1 MSEVETTN
9 AIWRAHEV
17 KLWKCQFL
25 NLGLPIEPIL
35 ITFLSIK
42 FAFENSK

>member
-1 MSEVETTN
+1 MSEVKTTN
-9 AIWRAHEV
+9 ATTHEV

-25 NLGLPIEPIL
+25 NLGLPIEPIV

-42 FAFENSK
+42 FAFKNSK